1 MFNNYSRLSYMITR
15 IEKFGSSWC
24 GPCKLLDKTIEQI
37 KDIEIVKYDVDEY
50 EDLATE
56 KNIRNIPVLIFY
68 DGDNEV
74 DRLVGAASL
83 SKIREVIDK
92 WKNQ

>member
-1 MFNNYSRLSYMITR
+1 MITH

-24 GPCKLLDKTIEQI
+24 GPCKLLDKTLEQI
-37 KDIEIVKYDVDEY
+37 TDVDIVKYDVDEY
-50 EDLATE
+50 EELTSE
-56 KNIRNIPVLIFY
+56 RNIRNIPVLIFY

>member
-1 MFNNYSRLSYMITR
+1 MFNNCSRLSYMITH
-15 IEKFGSSWC
+15 IEKFGATWC
-24 GPCKLLDKTIEQI
+24 GPCKMLDKTLEQI
-37 KDIEIVKYDVDEY
+37 TDISIVKYDVDEY
-50 EDLATE
+50 EDLTSE

-83 SKIREVIDK
+83 SKIREIIDK
-92 WKNQ
+92 WKKK